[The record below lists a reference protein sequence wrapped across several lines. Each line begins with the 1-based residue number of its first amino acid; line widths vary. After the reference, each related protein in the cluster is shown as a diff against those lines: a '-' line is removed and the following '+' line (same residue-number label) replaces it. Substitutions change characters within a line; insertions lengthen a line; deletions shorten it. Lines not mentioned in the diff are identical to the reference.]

1 MRNEKSRKQKMIKVK
16 VGIEEHLTRLFEI
29 EVPADLVKNEDTGAI
44 LDAVAAAHDR
54 GEIVLTADDYQGVR
68 LYRIAEDGPL
78 ETEWEEF

>member
-1 MRNEKSRKQKMIKVK
+1 MPKKQKMTKVK
-16 VGIEEHLTRLFEI
+16 VGIEEHLTRVFEL
-29 EVPADLVKNEDTGAI
+29 EVPSDLVKAEDTSAI
-44 LDAVAAAHDR
+44 LDEVAAAYDR

>member
-1 MRNEKSRKQKMIKVK
+1 MRKPKSKKMIKVK

-29 EVPADLVKNEDTGAI
+29 EVPADLVKNRDTGAI
-44 LDAVAAAHDR
+44 LDEVAAAHDR